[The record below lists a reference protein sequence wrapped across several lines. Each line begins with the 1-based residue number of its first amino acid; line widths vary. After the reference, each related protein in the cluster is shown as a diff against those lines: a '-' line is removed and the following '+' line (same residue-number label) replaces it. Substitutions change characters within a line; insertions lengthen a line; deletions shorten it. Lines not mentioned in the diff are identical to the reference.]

1 MIIKKDMIIREVGT
15 ETILVPMGN
24 ALKEHNGLFM
34 LSDSACFLWEQLS
47 SCNSVQE
54 LANAIEYVNV
64 TKNIEEE
71 NLKPTEKRVV
81 NKRSVVEKR
90 VLVFSIVAIA
100 ITVIAVAVLLT
111 TDLYNLF
118 S

>member
-1 MIIKKDMIIREVGT
+1 MIIKKDMIIRKVGT

-54 LANAIEYVNV
+54 LANKLYDEYDV
-64 TKNIEEE
+64 TQEQALSDTQNFIDQLAELEIIDY
-71 NLKPTEKRVV
+71 L
-81 NKRSVVEKR
+81 
-90 VLVFSIVAIA
+90 
-100 ITVIAVAVLLT
+100 
-111 TDLYNLF
+111 
-118 S
+118 